1 MLSTPERRPLPGDAV
16 RVASSLDELLADV
29 DERSPFKASDS
40 LSGSRFEKV
49 SVGGVPMVLKYL
61 CVDDDWIMRATGD
74 VGCRVLTLIASGVI
88 DQLPACIDT
97 AVAAVAPYVSTH
109 GHRGG
114 ALLMRDVGHLLVPPG
129 DDIISLD
136 SHRHYLEHM
145 AALHAAWWGRANTLD
160 TFPLAHHYTFLT
172 PTMAEIEAERGGTD
186 PVPKAVAQGWAA
198 LHLAAPRM
206 AATLDALAAD
216 PGPLAVALGATPL
229 TLVHGDCK
237 LGNMGE
243 HPDGRTVLLDWDR
256 CGAAPATFDL
266 AWYLAV
272 NCERL
277 PESKEDAVAAYRESL
292 QGAGVATE
300 EWWDRQ
306 LALTLLGAALQ
317 LGWSK
322 AGDPEELG
330 WWEDRVT
337 EGERFLG

>member
-1 MLSTPERRPLPGDAV
+1 
-16 RVASSLDELLADV
+16 
-29 DERSPFKASDS
+29 
-40 LSGSRFEKV
+40 
-49 SVGGVPMVLKYL
+49 
-61 CVDDDWIMRATGD
+61 
-74 VGCRVLTLIASGVI
+74 
-88 DQLPACIDT
+88 
-97 AVAAVAPYVSTH
+97 
-109 GHRGG
+109 
-114 ALLMRDVGHLLVPPG
+114 MRDVGHLLVPPG
-129 DDIISLD
+129 DDVIPLE
-136 SHRHYLEHM
+136 SHRRYLEHM
-145 AALHAAWWGRANTLD
+145 AALHAAWWGRADTLD
-160 TFPLAHHYTFLT
+160 AFPLAHHYTFLT
-172 PTMAEIEAERGGTD
+172 PTMAEIEAERGGAD
-186 PVPKAVAQGWAA
+186 PVPKAVARGWAS
-198 LHLAAPRM
+198 LRLATPRT

-216 PGPLAVALGATPL
+216 PGPLATALGGTPL

-277 PESKEDAVAAYRESL
+277 PESKENAVAAYREAL

-322 AGDPEELG
+322 ADDAEELG
-330 WWEDRVT
+330 WWEDRVA
-337 EGERFLG
+337 EGERFLA